1 MYTKAIATGLLGLLC
16 FAAPA
21 FADPPLASTE
31 KAYQLL
37 QTIASQLQEVQT
49 RFAPTD
55 SAPAAALAKAQ
66 EQVRIAAA
74 HYCHALCMQC
84 DDGLLPMRQTAM
96 MSNWRSDPQTR
107 LHQRAEPKKG
117 RITEGAYSGAYTKR
131 EAVEVAHS

>member
-1 MYTKAIATGLLGLLC
+1 LLC

-74 HYCHALCMQC
+74 HYCHALYAAQLTAAKAALTQGDRQQALDQLRKAKATLEQC
-84 DDGLLPMRQTAM
+84 PAPAEE
-96 MSNWRSDPQTR
+96 SDR
-107 LHQRAEPKKG
+107 KDAL
-117 RITEGAYSGAYTKR
+117 
-131 EAVEVAHS
+131 AHR